1 MIRVAVDGRT
11 VALEDTELL
20 GEGGEGRVFR
30 YGPDEAIKVY
40 SNAAQLTERAKKL
53 EAFPTGLPQEI
64 LAPLRLVRDPARGDV
79 VGYVMRRVDGA
90 FDVGRLTERGFR
102 AREHIDANAVTG
114 LFEHVGRVLALLHA
128 RGLRFGDLNAG
139 NVLVT
144 RRAGGLSPH
153 LIDAD
158 SMELPAFPC
167 VVGHLRTVHPALYGR
182 DLAQGGCFTEETD
195 HYALAVL
202 LFESLLHVHPYGGV
216 HPTYTTLRARAA
228 ARVSVFS
235 DDVVLPKIASR
246 PSVLDDE
253 LFAYFEETFT
263 LGVAS
268 PLPARLAL
276 GRSYRRCPTCG
287 IEHAHKACPTCDVA
301 RVRPLPAKAPSSGL
315 RAETIA
321 ERRSPFVA
329 VCAEG
334 RAALFAT
341 LDGRRLTRESGATVD
356 LAPYFPEDA
365 SLRVDLEAHAT
376 LVVSDARAISFDH
389 GTGAAL
395 EIATSTRGRDGL
407 VSTNGEILRVREGI
421 VERLRAGTRAG
432 TVLDGLTSLFAG
444 RGLVLATYRVGSTRF
459 AFVASAERGPLRQVR
474 LAPRTGKTRRT
485 FALFDERHALLG
497 ELTDDGTRDVMYLD
511 LVDDLGHLCASTIVP
526 MDAQSPLARA
536 EHGALSAG
544 RLLVPADVG
553 LVLYGTSR
561 GAFTHLRDMPEA
573 APHLPAL
580 AELHATSTG
589 DVLVVSGERIVRLVL
604 TP

>member
-1 MIRVAVDGRT
+1 MTRVAVDGRT
-11 VALEDTELL
+11 VTLDDADLL

-30 YGPDEAIKVY
+30 YGPDAAIKVF
-40 SNAAQLTERAKKL
+40 SNPAQLAGRAKKL
-53 EAFPTGLPQEI
+53 EAFPTGLPPEV
-64 LAPLRLVRDPARGDV
+64 LAPLGLVRDPKRGEV

-90 FDVGRLTERGFR
+90 FDVGRLAERGFR
-102 AREHIDANAVTG
+102 AREHIDADAVTS
-114 LFEHVGRVLALLHA
+114 LFEHAGRVLASLHA

-139 NVLVT
+139 NLLVT
-144 RRAGGLSPH
+144 RRPGALSPH

-158 SMELPAFPC
+158 SMELPGFPC

-182 DLAQGGCFTEETD
+182 DLAKGGCFTEETD

-253 LFAYFEETFT
+253 LRAYFEETFAR
-263 LGVAS
+263 GVVS
-268 PLPARLAL
+268 PLPVRLAV
-276 GRSYRRCPTCG
+276 GRSFRRCPTCG
-287 IEHAHKACPTCDVA
+287 IEHAHKACPTCGIAPLRLVPA
-301 RVRPLPAKAPSSGL
+301 RAPSSGL

-321 ERRSPFVA
+321 ERKSPFVA
-329 VCAEG
+329 VRAEG

-341 LDGRRLTRESGATVD
+341 LEGRRLSRESGATVD

-365 SLRVDLEAHAT
+365 GLRFDLEPHTT
-376 LVVSDARAISFDH
+376 LVVSDDRAISFDH
-389 GTGAAL
+389 GTGKAH
-395 EIATSTRGRDGL
+395 EIATPKRGRTAL
-407 VSTNGEILRVREGI
+407 ASTNGEILRVREGI

-432 TVLDGLTSLFAG
+432 AVLDGLTTLFAG

-459 AFVASAERGPLRQVR
+459 AFVASAARGPLRQVR
-474 LAPRTGKTRRT
+474 LAARTGKTRRT
-485 FALFDERHALLG
+485 FALFDDRHALLG
-497 ELTDDGTRDVMYLD
+497 ELTDDGTRDVMHLD
-511 LVDDLGHLCASTIVP
+511 LVDDLGHLCATTTVP
-526 MDAQSPLARA
+526 MDAPSPLARA
-536 EHGALSAG
+536 EQGALSAG

-553 LVLYGTSR
+553 LVLYGASR
-561 GAFTHLRDMPEA
+561 GAFSHLRDVPEA

-589 DVLVVSGERIVRLVL
+589 DVLVASGERIVRLVL

>member
-11 VALEDTELL
+11 VALDDADLL

-30 YGPDEAIKVY
+30 YGADEAIKVF
-40 SNAAQLTERAKKL
+40 SNAAQLAERAKKL
-53 EAFPTGLPQEI
+53 EAFPTGLAREI
-64 LAPLRLVRDPARGDV
+64 LAPRGLVRAPGRGDV

-90 FDVGRLTERGFR
+90 FDAGRLTERGFR
-102 AREHIDANAVTG
+102 AREQIDADAVTS
-114 LFEHVGRVLALLHA
+114 LFEHVGRVLALLHG

-139 NVLVT
+139 NLLVT
-144 RRAGGLSPH
+144 RRAGGLTPH

-158 SMELPAFPC
+158 SMEIPAFPC
-167 VVGHLRTVHPALYGR
+167 VVAHLRTVHPALYGR
-182 DLAQGGCFTEETD
+182 DLSRGGCFTEETD

-235 DDVVLPKIASR
+235 HDVTLPKIASR

-253 LFAYFEETFT
+253 LRVYFEEIFVH
-263 LGVAS
+263 GVIS

-276 GRSYRRCPTCG
+276 GRSFRRCPTCG
-287 IEHAHKACPTCDVA
+287 IEHARKACPTCVTA
-301 RVRPLPAKAPSSGL
+301 SRVVPTRAPSSGL

-321 ERRSPFVA
+321 ERPSPFVA
-329 VCAEG
+329 VRAEG
-334 RAALFAT
+334 RGALFAT

-356 LAPYFPEDA
+356 LEPYFPADA
-365 SLRVDLEAHAT
+365 SVRVDLEPHTT

-389 GTGAAL
+389 ATGTVY
-395 EIATSTRGRDGL
+395 EIATPNRGRAGIA
-407 VSTNGEILRVREGI
+407 STNGEIVRLRDGI

-432 TVLDGLTSLFAG
+432 AVLEGLTSLFAG

-459 AFVASAERGPLRQVR
+459 AFVANASRGPLRQVR

-497 ELTDDGTRDVMYLD
+497 ELTDDGTREVMHLD
-511 LVDDLGHLCASTIVP
+511 LVDDLGHPCAATTVP
-526 MDAQSPLARA
+526 MDAPSPLAGA

-561 GAFTHLRDMPEA
+561 GAFTHLRDVPEA

-589 DVLVVSGERIVRLVL
+589 DVLVASGERIVRLVL